1 MSDIEGDD
9 PVEAMPVEEEESDE
23 EVWCIFSKEI
33 MFWLQISL
41 SFVIHFFLM
50 ILGRFS
56 KKWIFLDTRSLSLIS
71 ELLIKIIVVQDRSP
85 SAQ

>member
-23 EVWCIFSKEI
+23 EVCIFSKEI

-41 SFVIHFFLM
+41 SFVIHFF
-50 ILGRFS
+50 S
-56 KKWIFLDTRSLSLIS
+56 
-71 ELLIKIIVVQDRSP
+71 
-85 SAQ
+85 